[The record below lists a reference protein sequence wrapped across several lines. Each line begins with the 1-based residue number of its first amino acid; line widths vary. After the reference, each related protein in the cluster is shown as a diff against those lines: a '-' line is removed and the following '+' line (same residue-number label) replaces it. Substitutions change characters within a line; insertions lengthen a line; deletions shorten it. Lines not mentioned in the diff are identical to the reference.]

1 MAKNKLA
8 KQILQHIEFSCIY
21 MEKLVIN
28 VKIVHILAR
37 LAVERQRTVVK
48 DPFPCGLGMKV
59 LRSNPKMGWMALE
72 KNKPCPRPLAH

>member
-1 MAKNKLA
+1 
-8 KQILQHIEFSCIY
+8 

-48 DPFPCGLGMKV
+48 GPISMWFGDEGPKVESKNGMD
-59 LRSNPKMGWMALE
+59 GAW
-72 KNKPCPRPLAH
+72 KNKPYPQPLAH

>member
-48 DPFPCGLGMKV
+48 GPISMWFGDEGSKVESKNGMD
-59 LRSNPKMGWMALE
+59 GA
-72 KNKPCPRPLAH
+72 